1 MVKALL
7 IVESPTKEK
16 TIGKMLGKNYVI
28 KSSYG
33 HIRDL
38 PTKELGVD
46 VDHNFEPKYVPLAKA
61 KKIIPEPRAAE
72 KFSHNRF
79 RVAAKTAFDAVLATF
94 RRNEA
99 EITQNRQMTRRGMR
113 V

>member
-61 KKIIPEPRAAE
+61 KKIIPELTKQAQAADE
-72 KFSHNRF
+72 
-79 RVAAKTAFDAVLATF
+79 VYLATDYD
-94 RRNEA
+94 REGEA
-99 EITQNRQMTRRGMR
+99 IAWHLAALLKIPKSKA
-113 V
+113 